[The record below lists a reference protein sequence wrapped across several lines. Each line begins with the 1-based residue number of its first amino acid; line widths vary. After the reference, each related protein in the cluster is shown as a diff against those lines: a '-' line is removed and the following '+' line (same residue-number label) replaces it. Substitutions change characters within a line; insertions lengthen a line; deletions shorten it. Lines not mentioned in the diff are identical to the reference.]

1 MKKFLM
7 TAIGSFLFVAGY
19 FQTRKQ
25 VEYVA
30 TKDKQ
35 DGSTYTQK
43 PIVMPLKA
51 RPAYAFPLSRFF

>member
-1 MKKFLM
+1 M

-25 VEYVA
+25 VEYIA

-35 DGSTYTQK
+35 ETPIYTQK
-43 PIVMPLKA
+43 PIAMPLKA